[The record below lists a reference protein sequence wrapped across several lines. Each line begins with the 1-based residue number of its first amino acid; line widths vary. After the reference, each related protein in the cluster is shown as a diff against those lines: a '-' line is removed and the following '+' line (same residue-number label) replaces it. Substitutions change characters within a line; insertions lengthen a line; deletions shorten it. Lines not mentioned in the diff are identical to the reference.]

1 MTSPTTN
8 AAAPGSAMTGLSQR
22 RIFLIIGAL
31 MLGMLL
37 AALDQTIVSTALPT
51 IVGDLK
57 GGSHIAWVITAYLL
71 ATTVSTPLWGKLGD
85 QYGRKIFFQ
94 AAIVIFLIGSILS
107 GLSQSMF
114 ELIAFRAVQGLG
126 SGGLMVGAQAIVGDI
141 VSPRERGKYVGL
153 FGGVFGLASVVG
165 PLLGG
170 VFVDNLTWRWIFYI
184 NVPIGV
190 IALIVV
196 ALQVPGTLRRVH
208 HQIDYLGTAVLA
220 LAVTSLIL
228 LTSLGGTTY
237 AWASTPIYILG
248 VAGVALIGVFVLVE
262 RRAAEPVLPLHLFK
276 LRTFSMTSVV
286 GFIVGFAMFGAITY
300 LPAFFQV
307 VRGISPTI
315 SGVYLLPLMAG
326 LLLVSISS
334 GQVISKTGKYR
345 FFPIAGSAF
354 MTVGLFLL
362 HLMGV
367 HTSTALDALY
377 MLVLGMGIG
386 GVMQVLVIIV
396 QNGVPHSEL
405 GVATS
410 GATFFRSIGGSF
422 GTAIFGA
429 IFSNVLVGNL
439 AKHLHGVSLPSG
451 FSSADA
457 TPALLSKLPA
467 AVHSGFVAGYA
478 ESIQTVFLVA
488 VPIAALAFLVTWLIP
503 QVELKQWGGPA
514 KDAAG
519 TEAPAAAEVT
529 PDGEITPIELK
540 AMMDRGPRPFI
551 LDVRNPEE
559 IAICRIAGST
569 VIPLP
574 ELTNRLDE
582 LDPHRLENLFEIGID
597 EVSLRKQHR
606 YLTLVADHL
615 RGQIVWGVE
624 GRDAATAARFFDEIG
639 TDRAHAIEVVSMD
652 MGPGYGK
659 ATREHAPQAIIAI
672 DPFHVVALGN
682 RALDD
687 VRRDYWNQLRR
698 SGDLAAA
705 RRFKDARWSLLKAP
719 PNLTD
724 NQTVTLRKL
733 KRAGGEV
740 WRAYTLLSAVDVDR
754 GRAVDGGLG
763 CC

>member
-1 MTSPTTN
+1 MASATP
-8 AAAPGSAMTGLSQR
+8 AAAADMADNGAMPGLSRR
-22 RIFLIIGAL
+22 RILLIIGAL

-107 GLSQSMF
+107 GLSTSMVM
-114 ELIAFRAVQGLG
+114 LIAFRAVQGLG

-141 VSPRERGKYVGL
+141 VSPRERGRYVGL
-153 FGGVFGLASVVG
+153 FGAVFGVASVIG

-170 VFVDNLTWRWIFYI
+170 VFVDNLSWRWIFYI

-190 IALIVV
+190 IALVVV
-196 ALQVPGTLRRVH
+196 ASQVPGHLRRVH
-208 HQIDYLGTAVLA
+208 HVIDYLGTLVLSA
-220 LAVTSLIL
+220 AVTSLIL

-237 AWASTPIYILG
+237 PWRSAPIYILG
-248 VAGVALIGVFVLVE
+248 VAGVLLIGVFVLVE

-276 LRTFSMTSVV
+276 LRIFSVTSLV

-326 LLLVSISS
+326 LLTVSIGS
-334 GQVISKTGKYR
+334 GQIISKTGKYR
-345 FFPIAGSAF
+345 FFPIAGTAL
-354 MTVGLFLL
+354 MTLGMFLL
-362 HLMGV
+362 SLMGV
-367 HTSTALDALY
+367 GSSTFQDAVY

-429 IFSNVLVGNL
+429 IFSNVLVSNL
-439 AKHLHGVSLPSG
+439 AKHLHGVSLPHG

-457 TPALLSKLPA
+457 TPALLSHLPA
-467 AVHSGFVAGYA
+467 AVHAGFVAGYA

-488 VPIAALAFLVTWLIP
+488 VPIAALAFLATWLIP
-503 QVELKQWGGPA
+503 QVELKRWPEAGAEVPNADVPA
-514 KDAAG
+514 VAAG
-519 TEAPAAAEVT
+519 GLEPQA
-529 PDGEITPIELK
+529 
-540 AMMDRGPRPFI
+540 
-551 LDVRNPEE
+551 
-559 IAICRIAGST
+559 
-569 VIPLP
+569 
-574 ELTNRLDE
+574 
-582 LDPHRLENLFEIGID
+582 LDPQVIQEALD
-597 EVSLRKQHR
+597 PQ
-606 YLTLVADHL
+606 
-615 RGQIVWGVE
+615 
-624 GRDAATAARFFDEIG
+624 DA
-639 TDRAHAIEVVSMD
+639 DRA
-652 MGPGYGK
+652 
-659 ATREHAPQAIIAI
+659 
-672 DPFHVVALGN
+672 DP
-682 RALDD
+682 
-687 VRRDYWNQLRR
+687 
-698 SGDLAAA
+698 
-705 RRFKDARWSLLKAP
+705 
-719 PNLTD
+719 
-724 NQTVTLRKL
+724 
-733 KRAGGEV
+733 
-740 WRAYTLLSAVDVDR
+740 
-754 GRAVDGGLG
+754 
-763 CC
+763 